1 MFHCNRLMRPEDDVL
16 EGAAIFPQGDFRVR
30 PAVKV
35 IENCAGHSPLRYAPK
50 IGDV

>member
-1 MFHCNRLMRPEDDVL
+1 MFHCDCLVRPEDDVL
-16 EGAAIFPQGDFRVR
+16 EGAAIFPQGDFSVGT
-30 PAVKV
+30 AVKV